1 MPSNAG
7 KPIGPTQQDVC
18 IDLPGET
25 VQCWR
30 SSDNIRVVLRK
41 HRDVIFDLNLGK
53 DKTYTIQSTD
63 SDFYNARD
71 KKLVCAKRGDTVT
84 FKDGERLHLWV
95 NRGFT
100 GALVLTCGTETVL
113 KLAPNEVDKH
123 QYDDAPKTKP
133 APIVIA
139 LGRPN
144 SPSPN
149 SPTLIGKPRLPPQVR
164 APTSSTAPIDDQCSL
179 VCVVEASVKDAS
191 GWLDNFLKKGGGKS
205 GLVEIDPHDV
215 ATRNWLL
222 GQLSGVAAYAKDN
235 WAWLRASIDGRTH
248 QGYKLVTA
256 KVHNVR
262 GKIRIYFSGYSQ
274 YNTIFGRGGFCP
286 SHERIVNIFAG
297 VGKTASSFTA
307 VAKGVAGSFKGNALI
322 SFIFGSA
329 TAVAEWHEDFQ
340 KDGYDLSAALLMG
353 AVKAIISA
361 ALTVAIVAVLL
372 LFVMGTIGMA
382 VPVLLVGAIT
392 VVAGLAANYL
402 VELTDKTIGKM
413 VAGDQAN
420 GDGLA
425 AILAPALRRAASLIE
440 KNWDL
445 LIRKYPWD
453 YAEIQF

>member
-1 MPSNAG
+1 MASNAA
-7 KPIGPTQQDVC
+7 KSTKPTQQDVC

-53 DKTYTIQSTD
+53 DKTYTIQSTE

-71 KKLVCAKRGDTVT
+71 KKLVYAKRRDTVT

-95 NRGFT
+95 TRGFT
-100 GALVLTCGTETVL
+100 GALILKCGTETVL
-113 KLAPNEVDKH
+113 KLAPNEVDRH

-144 SPSPN
+144 SSTPPLST
-149 SPTLIGKPRLPPQVR
+149 SIVKPRLPPQT
-164 APTSSTAPIDDQCSL
+164 PTQTSAAAPIDDQCSL

-205 GLVEIDPHDV
+205 GLVEIDPFNV

-222 GQLSGVAAYAKDN
+222 GQLAGTAAYAKDN
-235 WAWLRASIDGRTH
+235 WAWLRASIDGKTH
-248 QGYKLVTA
+248 QGFKLVTA
-256 KVHNVR
+256 KIHNVG
-262 GKIRIYFSGYSQ
+262 GKARIYFSGYSK
-274 YNTIFGRGGFCP
+274 YNTAFGPGGFGP
-286 SHERIVNIFAG
+286 THDKIVNIFAG

-307 VAKGVAGSFKGNALI
+307 VARSVAGTFKGNALI
-322 SFIFGSA
+322 SFVFGSA
-329 TAVAEWHEDFQ
+329 TAIAEWHEDIQ
-340 KDGYDLSAALLMG
+340 KDGYDLSAALLLG
-353 AVKAIISA
+353 AVKAVVSA
-361 ALTVAIVAVLL
+361 ALTVAIVAGFLVLM
-372 LFVMGTIGMA
+372 MGMFGAA
-382 VPVLLVGAIT
+382 VPVIVVGAVT
-392 VVAGLAANYL
+392 VIAGLAANLL
-402 VELTDKTIGKM
+402 VEAADKSAGKI
-413 VAGDQAN
+413 ASGNSEN

-425 AILAPALRRAASLIE
+425 AALAPALRKASSVIE
-440 KNWDL
+440 KSWEF

-453 YAEIQF
+453 YAEMLF